1 MISSIQ
7 NGCVSRRSVAST
19 NLSKIKLAI
28 FVVLGYRV
36 WFDLTVT
43 MQFTFLEAEMLFW
56 ACEFSSISF
65 GGEWSA

>member
-1 MISSIQ
+1 M
-7 NGCVSRRSVAST
+7 AST

-43 MQFTFLEAEMLFW
+43 LQFTFLEAEMLFW